1 MTVKLTKD
9 QAARLKKLDIVKTTK
24 KAREESSQLLNDQ
37 GFVAI
42 SVAVSHFIADIV
54 EHPDRLAKEF
64 AH

>member
-1 MTVKLTKD
+1 MTVKLTKE
-9 QAARLKKLDIVKTTK
+9 QAAKLKKLDIVKTTK

-54 EHPDRLAKEF
+54 EHPDRLTKEL